1 MSTAQISLQA
11 RSSSESSG
19 LILDFWFDGERVS
32 SMILTP
38 EPQEFRHEFPD
49 LDSQEHCFEIELR
62 GKTPDHTKIND
73 QGDIV
78 QDVVAEISDVALDDI
93 QLGHMFLEK
102 TQYHHDHNGTTDPV
116 QAQFFGSMGCN
127 GRVKLR
133 FTSPVY
139 LWLLENM

>member
-11 RSSSESSG
+11 RSSSQSSG
-19 LILDFWFDGERVS
+19 LILDFWFDGERVR
-32 SMILTP
+32 SMTLAS

-49 LDSQEHCFEIELR
+49 LDDEEHCFEIELS

-102 TQYHHDHNGTTDPV
+102 TQYYHDHNGTTDPV
-116 QAQFFGSMGCN
+116 QDQFFGSMGCN